1 MEIGKLEVTIKN
13 NLDEYIQLIKE
24 AQEVLN
30 RVNDFELEFEIIKED
45 KNKERVSFTLDGKEL
60 ANQ

>member
-1 MEIGKLEVTIKN
+1 MEIGKLEVTIEN
-13 NLDEYIQLIKE
+13 NL
-24 AQEVLN
+24 
-30 RVNDFELEFEIIKED
+30 FEIIKED